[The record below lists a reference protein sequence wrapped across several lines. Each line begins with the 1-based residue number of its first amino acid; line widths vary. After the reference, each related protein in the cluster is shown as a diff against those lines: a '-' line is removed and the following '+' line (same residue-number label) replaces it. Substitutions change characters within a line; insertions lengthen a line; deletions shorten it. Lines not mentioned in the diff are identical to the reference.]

1 MAVSWLGEHANHCTD
16 ELAWYPP
23 PAVERKAPSQEEQ
36 GKFGEPEML
45 GLMAMRN
52 PRLLAVISQLQ
63 RAALAGSWQ
72 LRFTAVH
79 ALGKVAVKSEEPF
92 RFHCYCVLNA
102 LAGNNPNKPC
112 DVLGACL
119 TAPVTICSV
128 PSISITACWSLLF
141 SAAPLL

>member
-23 PAVERKAPSQEEQ
+23 PSVERKAPSQEEQ
-36 GKFGEPEML
+36 GQFGEPEML

-63 RAALAGSWQ
+63 RAALAGPWQ

-102 LAGNNPNKPC
+102 LAGNNPDKPC
-112 DVLGACL
+112 DVLGTHCFPHDVL
-119 TAPVTICSV
+119 NLV
-128 PSISITACWSLLF
+128 W
-141 SAAPLL
+141 